1 MNQFSN
7 IPDELL
13 IEMCE
18 SWDTPTLVNMTIA
31 YDRVDQ
37 LCSRILERKKE
48 EYLFKQYKKR
58 IDNLSNII
66 LNTLN
71 SGNRLT
77 FTIIQDGISVKV
89 NVYRVRNIVY
99 VTQTLEGP
107 ENMDVESIPWILSG
121 ATRFNSLGINFRAS
135 ETFNINDIPKLRVLA
150 KNLIDQGYTD

>member
-48 EYLFKQYKKR
+48 EYLSEKR
-58 IDNLSNII
+58 IDNLSNTI

-71 SGNRLT
+71 SGKEIH
-77 FTIIQDGISVKV
+77 FTLIQDGIIVKV
-89 NVYRVRNIVY
+89 RVFIPSFLRNIVY
-99 VTQTLEGP
+99 EIGR
-107 ENMDVESIPWILSG
+107 ESCRKRI
-121 ATRFNSLGINFRAS
+121 
-135 ETFNINDIPKLRVLA
+135 
-150 KNLIDQGYTD
+150 